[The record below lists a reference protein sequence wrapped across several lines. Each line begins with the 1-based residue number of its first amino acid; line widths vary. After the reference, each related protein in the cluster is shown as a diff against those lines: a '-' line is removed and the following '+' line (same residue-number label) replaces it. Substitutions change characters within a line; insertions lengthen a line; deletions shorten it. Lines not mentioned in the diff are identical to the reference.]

1 METMS
6 SEMKYTIWIFG
17 KDFEVKKFT
26 LGRGFLLV
34 FLGVFIA
41 GCVSLISFPFLLC
54 DYWRK
59 HKHLETTKQEMA
71 QQVQFYQ
78 ERIGLL
84 ANELAAL
91 RQLEER
97 LQRLVRGKT
106 LKTDVER
113 VSLKRANEG
122 GVGVDL
128 LDEEALEE
136 LIKEAQRR
144 VENLEQLQRL
154 LEKKLKEERLMPS
167 MWPLRGMVTS
177 GFGVR
182 TNPFTERKEF
192 HTGIDISAPYGAP
205 ILAPADGRVKKIWD
219 DKFLGL
225 AMRIE
230 HGYGIETVYGHLAK
244 VLVKEGER
252 VYRGQKIGLVGN
264 SGRSTG
270 PHLHYEI
277 WVRKQPVDPL
287 RYVMN

>member
-1 METMS
+1 
-6 SEMKYTIWIFG
+6 MKYTIWIFG
-17 KDFEVKKFT
+17 KDFQVKKLT
-26 LGRGFLLV
+26 LDRGLLLMIFV
-34 FLGVFIA
+34 VFIA
-41 GCVSLISFPFLLC
+41 GCISLISFPFLLC

-59 HKHLETTKQEMA
+59 HKYLEATKQEMA
-71 QQVQFYQ
+71 RQVQFYQ

-84 ANELAAL
+84 ANELAVVK
-91 RQLEER
+91 RLEER
-97 LQRLVRGKT
+97 LQRLVRGKPSR
-106 LKTDVER
+106 TDVDR

-128 LDEEALEE
+128 LDEGTLEALIE
-136 LIKEAQRR
+136 EAQRR

-154 LEKKLKEERLMPS
+154 LEKRLREERLIPS
-167 MWPLRGMVTS
+167 IWPVRGNITS

-182 TNPFTERKEF
+182 VNPFTERREF

-205 ILAPADGRVKKIWD
+205 VIAPADGKVKEIWN

-230 HGYGIETVYGHLAK
+230 HGQGIETVYGHLAK
-244 VLVKEGER
+244 VLVKEGEK
-252 VYRGQKIGLVGN
+252 VFRGQRIALVGN

-277 WVRKQPVDPL
+277 WVKKQPVNPL